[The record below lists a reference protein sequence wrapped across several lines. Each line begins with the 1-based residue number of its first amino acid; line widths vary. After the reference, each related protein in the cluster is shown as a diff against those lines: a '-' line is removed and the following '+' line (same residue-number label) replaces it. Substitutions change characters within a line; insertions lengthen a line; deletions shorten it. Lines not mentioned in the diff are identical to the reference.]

1 MTRPA
6 SVVLAS
12 VALLTLAAC
21 GGPGHDDN
29 RPNVHACKAAM
40 VQRFHDALSTAT
52 PTAPEPTGTP
62 AACAGLS
69 QEDLLK
75 IVAEIFSTDPT
86 EPE

>member
-12 VALLTLAAC
+12 VALFTMAAC
-21 GGPGHDDN
+21 GGPGHDDTKPDVN
-29 RPNVHACKAAM
+29 ACKAAM
-40 VQRFHDALSTAT
+40 VQKFHDALSTD
-52 PTAPEPTGTP
+52 APEPTSSGPP
-62 AACAGLS
+62 AACAGIS
-69 QEDLLK
+69 DQDLLK